1 MRFLLSCFSGS
12 SFGRTALLLSACA
25 LFLAGCASGGAVVKN
40 EPAAAVRQEPPAR
53 LAGAIWT
60 GPSARTMLFADKKAR
75 YVNDIVTIIVEES
88 SQADN
93 SADTNTS
100 KSTSTD
106 AGINAL
112 LGLDQSVLKRN
123 ANMGSS
129 ISIGGSSTSSLK
141 GSGKT
146 SRGGAMEA
154 TISAKVTEVLDNGN
168 LVIEGKR
175 QLTVN
180 EEDQYIIITGIIRPE
195 DITSDNM
202 IESQYIAD
210 ARIIYT
216 GEGII
221 NDKMR
226 PGWLTRI
233 VDWVWP
239 F

>member
-1 MRFLLSCFSGS
+1 MYSILAFFSRCRI
-12 SFGRTALLLSACA
+12 GRAVLLLPAVP
-25 LFLAGCASGGAVVKN
+25 LFLSGCASQKAAVKN
-40 EPAAAVRQEPPAR
+40 EPVPVVRQEAPAR
-53 LAGAIWT
+53 LTGAIWT
-60 GPSARTMLFADKKAR
+60 GPGAKNMFFTDKKAR
-75 YVNDIVTIIVEES
+75 YINDIVTIIIEES

-93 SADTNTS
+93 SANTDTSRTTS
-100 KSTSTD
+100 SE
-106 AGINAL
+106 AGISTL
-112 LGLDQSVLKRN
+112 LGLEQSILKRN
-123 ANMGSS
+123 PNMGSS
-129 ISIGGSSTSSLK
+129 ISIGGSSTSALK

-154 TISAKVTEVLDNGN
+154 TISAKVTEVLENGN

-180 EEDQYIIITGIIRPE
+180 DEDQFIIITGIIRPE
-195 DITSDNM
+195 DITSDNT

-210 ARIIYT
+210 ARIVYT
-216 GEGII
+216 GDGVI